1 MKNKTRIN
9 EIRSRVSWVAVLC
22 LILFCMLFF
31 GKAVHAEEDERYS
44 FGHFY
49 YHSHEGYV
57 SICGYLGRE
66 TEVSIPSSIS
76 GKPVSEIESGA
87 FKDCNT
93 IEIITVPDTVVL
105 VYEDSFTG
113 ASSLTK
119 IISDTVGV
127 TITADNGVV
136 IEYTADQ
143 GEKQASPDSEL
154 NGGSSSDKNPD
165 TAKKSDTTKKSNV
178 VNGSDAA
185 NGSDVANGSDAAKK
199 STANGTGQTKEE
211 VQIGDSAHE
220 LDDSDN
226 KSIGMDAGNRRLSP
240 AVIVVAIV
248 VLFILGVMIAAVA
261 LRKRRKE

>member
-1 MKNKTRIN
+1 MKNKIKTN
-9 EIRSRVSWVAVLC
+9 EIRRRMPWIAVLC
-22 LILFCMLFF
+22 VILFCMLFF

-93 IEIITVPDTVVL
+93 IEVITVPDTVVL

-113 ASSLTK
+113 ALSLTK

-127 TITADNGVV
+127 TITADSGVA

-143 GEKQASPDSEL
+143 GGKHASPNPEL

-165 TAKKSDTTKKSNV
+165 TAKKSDTTSN
-178 VNGSDAA
+178 SDTANKLDVA
-185 NGSDVANGSDAAKK
+185 NGSDVAKK
-199 STANGTGQTKEE
+199 ATANVTGQTKEE

-226 KSIGMDAGNRRLSP
+226 KSIGIDAENRRLSP
-240 AVIVVAIV
+240 AVIVIAIV
-248 VLFILGVMIAAVA
+248 VLFTLGVVIAVVA